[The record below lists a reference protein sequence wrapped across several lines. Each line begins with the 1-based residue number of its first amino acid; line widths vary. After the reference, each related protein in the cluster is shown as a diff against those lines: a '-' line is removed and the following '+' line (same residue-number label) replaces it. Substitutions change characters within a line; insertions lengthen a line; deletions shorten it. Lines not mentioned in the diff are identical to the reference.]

1 MSLQQ
6 QLTQIVS
13 DAFVAE
19 GVSADFGEVV
29 VSQRPELADY
39 QCNGALGAAKSV
51 GRSPREIAEAVANRI
66 DAPDVVASVEVAG
79 PGFLNITVVDACLQ
93 DAVTVME
100 NSSRLGVK
108 EIDDPRTVVVD
119 YGGPNMSKALHVG
132 HLRAAVIGESL
143 KRIFRFLGYN
153 TIGDIHIGDWGMPVG
168 QLIVELEDRQPDLV
182 YFDPEYDTALS
193 GPYPAESPVTLDDLS
208 DMYPVITKRCAEEPE
223 TAERARQ
230 ATFDLQNGR
239 EGYLAVWKHFHDVSI
254 EEQRKDFGSLDVEF
268 DVWYGE
274 STVHDRLAPMVRDL
288 LSSGVASDSEGAVII
303 DVEQPEDKK
312 EMPPLLLTRSDGSY
326 LYSTTDLATIDMRV
340 SDMDMDAG
348 LYVVDARQSLHFE
361 QVFRAARRAGYASKE
376 TILEHIGFG
385 TVNGKDGKPFKT
397 REGGVLR
404 LGDLIDLVTNAARER
419 LDEAHIAE
427 EYPPAERDLIA
438 KQVGLAAL
446 KFGDLSNH
454 RTSNYVFDLDRF
466 SAFEGKTG
474 PYLQYSAVRIKSIL
488 RKAAELGLAPG
499 ELLAP
504 TVPQE
509 RTLMLGLVRLQE
521 VVYRSAN
528 LRAPNVIAEYA
539 FEVATEFS
547 RFYEHCHILSE
558 EDATRQASW
567 LALVEV
573 TLRVL
578 DTLLYLLGIEVPE
591 RM

>member
-6 QLTQIVS
+6 QLTQLLS

-19 GVSADFGEVV
+19 GVAADFGEVV

-39 QCNGALGAAKSV
+39 QCNGALGAAKRV
-51 GRSPREIAEAVANRI
+51 GRNPREIAESVTGRI

-79 PGFLNITVVDACLQ
+79 PGFLNIIVVDEYLAGSLAAMG
-93 DAVTVME
+93 D
-100 NSSRLGVK
+100 SSRLGVE
-108 EIDDPRTVVVD
+108 EIEDPRTVVVD

-143 KRIFRFLGYN
+143 KRIFRFLGYT

-168 QLIVELEDRQPDLV
+168 QLIVELEDRQADLV
-182 YFDPEYDTALS
+182 YFDPKYDIAVS
-193 GPYPAESPVTLDDLS
+193 GPYPVESPVTLDDLS

-239 EGYLAVWKHFHDVSI
+239 EGYLALWKHFHDVSV

-274 STVHDRLAPMVRDL
+274 STVHDRLEPMVRDL
-288 LSSGVASDSEGAVII
+288 LSSGVASESEGATII
-303 DVEQPEDKK
+303 SVEQPDDKK

-361 QVFRAARRAGYASKE
+361 QVFRAARRAGFASEE
-376 TILEHIGFG
+376 TVLEHIGFG

-397 REGGVLR
+397 RQGGVLR
-404 LGDLIDLVTNAARER
+404 LGDLISLVTEGARER

-427 EYPPAERDLIA
+427 EYPPEEREVIA
-438 KQVGLAAL
+438 RQVGLAAL

-454 RTSNYVFDLDRF
+454 RTSNYIFDLERF

-488 RKAAELGLAPG
+488 RKAEEMDLVPG
-499 ELLAP
+499 ELISP
-504 TVPQE
+504 TVEQE
-509 RTLMLGLVRLQE
+509 RTLMLRLVRLQE
-521 VVYRSAN
+521 VVYRSAT

-539 FEVATEFS
+539 FEVATDFS
-547 RFYEHCHILSE
+547 RFYEHCHILSQN
-558 EDATRQASW
+558 DATRQASW

>member
-13 DAFVAE
+13 EAFVAE
-19 GVSADFGEVV
+19 GVAADFGEVV

-39 QCNGALGAAKSV
+39 QCNGALGAAKGL
-51 GRSPREIAEAVANRI
+51 GRNPREIAESVARHI
-66 DAPDVVASVEVAG
+66 DEPDVVESIEVAG
-79 PGFLNITVVDACLQ
+79 PGFLNLTVVDEYLAGSLAEVG
-93 DAVTVME
+93 DSA
-100 NSSRLGVK
+100 RLGVEK
-108 EIDDPRTVVVD
+108 IGDPRTVVVD

-168 QLIVELEDRQPDLV
+168 QLIVELEDRQPDLA
-182 YFDPEYDTALS
+182 YFDPEYDSAVD

-208 DMYPVITKRCAEEPE
+208 DMYPIITKRCAEEPE

-239 EGYLAVWKHFHDVSI
+239 EGYLALWKHFHVVSVD
-254 EEQRKDFGSLDVEF
+254 EQRKDFGSLDVEF

-274 STVHDRLAPMVRDL
+274 STVHDRLGPMVRDL
-288 LSSGVASDSEGAVII
+288 LSSGVATESEGATII
-303 DVEQPEDKK
+303 AVEQPDDKK

-340 SDMDMDAG
+340 SDMGMDAG

-361 QVFRAARRAGYASKE
+361 QVFRAARRAGIAPDE
-376 TILEHIGFG
+376 TVLEHIGFG

-404 LGDLIDLVTNAARER
+404 LGDLISLVTEGARER

-427 EYPPAERDLIA
+427 EYPPEERDAIA
-438 KQVGLAAL
+438 RQVGLAAL

-454 RTSNYVFDLDRF
+454 RMSNYVFDLDRF

-488 RKAAELGLAPG
+488 RKAGEMGLVPG
-499 ELLAP
+499 ELISP
-504 TVPQE
+504 TVEQE
-509 RTLMLGLVRLQE
+509 RTLMLRLLRLQE
-521 VVYRSAN
+521 VVYRSAT

-539 FEVATEFS
+539 FEVATDFS

-558 EDATRQASW
+558 NDASQQASW